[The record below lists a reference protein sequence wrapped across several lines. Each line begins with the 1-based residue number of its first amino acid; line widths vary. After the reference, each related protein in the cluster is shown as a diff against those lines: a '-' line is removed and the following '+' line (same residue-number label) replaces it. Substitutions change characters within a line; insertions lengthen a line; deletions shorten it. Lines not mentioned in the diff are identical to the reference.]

1 MRATYMDWI
10 LVVTLWFNV
19 SAVKISLS
27 LEGNQAEDEN
37 SSDSGQT
44 VNSLCGEDQLANASV
59 EEVLEGV
66 GPPSSIALL
75 QEDQTPLSTDANFSW
90 ADFRWRLME
99 TLLGDLFVRA
109 EFTVPRSADA
119 HNVSSLFASVQTTEN
134 ATRVIL
140 APQWMIA
147 VSYIALVVV
156 LTCMWHQCRVEGR
169 WVKFFSRALGVT
181 NFALLVGGLL
191 VDQSLLVMTG
201 ASFSLHA
208 SQAALLWSAGVVW
221 FIYVDLDTVCENDW
235 KTLRMWLVVAG
246 TFGIS
251 KVADTYVGVWFPACT
266 ELRWCL
272 CAIITLILEL
282 TVTKHFRFE
291 SSHLGD
297 VAVGF
302 LIIVGIVF
310 CLPHLKLGMSVV
322 LFAMIVAPMW
332 LVQRWFL
339 SALTGP
345 IAAMAALDG
354 VFTLF
359 FLLPEAW
366 NETRFW
372 NNWDIWLVQPSVIL
386 MLFLSFSLFIS
397 HHVCCLLILRLSS
410 ATTLG
415 LLHISAHLFVAF
427 LSVVFAGSFPTFSGV
442 SVAVGTFVAAWL
454 FLTTRA
460 GTSRD
465 AMPNKAFCLA
475 PVLIKSQSQ
484 Q

>member
-1 MRATYMDWI
+1 M
-10 LVVTLWFNV
+10 
-19 SAVKISLS
+19 
-27 LEGNQAEDEN
+27 
-37 SSDSGQT
+37 
-44 VNSLCGEDQLANASV
+44 
-59 EEVLEGV
+59 
-66 GPPSSIALL
+66 
-75 QEDQTPLSTDANFSW
+75 
-90 ADFRWRLME
+90 
-99 TLLGDLFVRA
+99 
-109 EFTVPRSADA
+109 VPRGASAS
-119 HNVSSLFASVQTTEN
+119 NGSSLFASVQTIGD

-140 APQWMIA
+140 APPWVIA
-147 VSYIALVVV
+147 FSYSALTVF
-156 LTCMWHQCRVEGR
+156 LTLMWHHCRVEGR
-169 WVKFFSRALGVT
+169 WVTSFSRALAVT
-181 NFALLVGGLL
+181 SCALLVGGLL
-191 VDQSLLVMTG
+191 VDQSLTLITE
-201 ASFSLHA
+201 ASYSLHA
-208 SQAALLWSAGVVW
+208 FQAAFMWCVGVAW
-221 FIYVDLDTVCENDW
+221 FVCMDLHTVCGDQW
-235 KTLRMWLVVAG
+235 KALRNWLGVAIIFGISRVAG
-246 TFGIS
+246 TC
-251 KVADTYVGVWFPACT
+251 VGVWFPAFAD
-266 ELRWCL
+266 LRWSL
-272 CAIITLILEL
+272 CAIITLMLEL
-282 TVTKHFRFE
+282 TVTKYFRFE

-302 LIIVGIVF
+302 LIIVGIIF
-310 CLPHLKLGMSVV
+310 CFPHLKLGMSVV
-322 LFAMIVAPMW
+322 FFAIIVAPMW

-372 NNWDIWLVQPSVIL
+372 NNWDIWLAQPSVIL
-386 MLFLSFSLFIS
+386 MLFLSLSLFIS

-427 LSVVFAGSFPTFSGV
+427 LSVVFAGRFPTFSGV

-475 PVLIKSQSQ
+475 PVLIKSPSQ